1 MEREKKLRLIQI
13 SLLLIGTLIIF
24 FTYYD
29 NKKSSKNK
37 IITKE
42 AENKILKLSQNT
54 KGGDIFY
61 NIEYSGL
68 DLAGNRYILKSEEA
82 ITSKS
87 NQEIVNMKSV
97 DAIFYFKNDTIL
109 EITSDTGIYNN
120 KTLDMIFDG
129 NIKANYAGSELFA
142 EKAKYSNSKSFLSI
156 SEEVKINDIRGT
168 MFADKLLF
176 DIKNKTIDIASFND
190 GKINA
195 NVNLK

>member
-156 SEEVKINDIRGT
+156 SEKVKINDIRGT

>member
-82 ITSKS
+82 IASKS

-142 EKAKYSNSKSFLSI
+142 EKAEYSNSKSFLSI
-156 SEEVKINDIRGT
+156 SEKVKINDIRGT